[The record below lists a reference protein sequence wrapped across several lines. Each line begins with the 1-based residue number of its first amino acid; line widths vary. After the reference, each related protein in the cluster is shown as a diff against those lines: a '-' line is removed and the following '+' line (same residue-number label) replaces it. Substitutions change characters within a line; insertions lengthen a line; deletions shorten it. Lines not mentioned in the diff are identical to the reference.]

1 MDKVSDSAKKQSD
14 ALKKTELDTR
24 KAEDAAK
31 KYELELLKLA
41 SNEKIAVIES
51 RIKLDIADVEANS
64 KIAVAILDSIS
75 QTYVADVSL
84 IGDLMAQVGDGKT
97 FADKMRIAMAE
108 AADQRVGELHNAQ
121 MALVAAQIDYMR
133 AKTDAASAGNPLVT
147 ISADGLKPHLE
158 AFMWEIL
165 REIQVK
171 MAYDGGD
178 MLTGGCSL

>member
-1 MDKVSDSAKKQSD
+1 
-14 ALKKTELDTR
+14 
-24 KAEDAAK
+24 
-31 KYELELLKLA
+31 
-41 SNEKIAVIES
+41 
-51 RIKLDIADVEANS
+51 
-64 KIAVAILDSIS
+64 
-75 QTYVADVSL
+75 
-84 IGDLMAQVGDGKT
+84 
-97 FADKMRIAMAE
+97 
-108 AADQRVGELHNAQ
+108 VGELHNAQ